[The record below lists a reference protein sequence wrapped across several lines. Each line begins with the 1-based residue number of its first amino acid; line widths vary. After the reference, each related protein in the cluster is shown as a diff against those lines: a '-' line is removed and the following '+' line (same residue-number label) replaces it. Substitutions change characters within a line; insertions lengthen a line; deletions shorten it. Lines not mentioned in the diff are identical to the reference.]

1 MACHLVTLSLVSG
14 RLPKLLGHMLY
25 SSPMTDQSTWLAALK
40 AFAANL
46 TTTFAQTTVAFQPED
61 QLKGVV
67 EALVKHA
74 GTALNLPALQI
85 VTEVKVKAIGGR
97 PDMGVSRGG
106 ALIGY
111 IELKAPGKGARPQ
124 NLKGED
130 KRQWEKF
137 KNLPNL
143 IYTDGNEWALF
154 RTGEPYGERVR
165 LSGDVTRDG
174 AQAVQ
179 SADAAALLKLFQVY
193 FAWQAITPSTPKGL
207 AQMLAP
213 ICRLLRDEV
222 IDAMNDPASNLSSLA
237 DDWRR
242 FFFPDAD
249 ANQFADAYAQT
260 LTYALLLARLS
271 GAGNLSVYEAS
282 KRIQGEHRLLSDVLK
297 RMGDDAARSEIQIPA
312 DLLEHIITAVDPA
325 IFASKGDDPWL
336 YFYEDFL
343 EAYDPKMRKDRGVYY
358 TPAQVVQCQVRLVAE
373 LLADRFDAEYSFVDT
388 NVVTLDPATGTGTY
402 ILAAIRH
409 GLDQVER
416 AKGPGARLQAATT
429 AAQNVHAFELLIG
442 PYAVAHLRL
451 SQLILGENAPLPA
464 DGPHIYLN
472 DTLDSPNAAPPGYLP
487 MQYRQLADEHRRA
500 NRVKE
505 AVPVLVCIGNPP
517 YDRQMIDEADRDSI
531 RRKGGWVRFGEEQ
544 PGGGRTRPIF
554 ADFTDP
560 LAEAGLGVHAKNLYN
575 DYVYF
580 WRWALWKV
588 FEHQPGYGIVS
599 FITAA
604 SYLRGPG
611 FAGMRKVMRETF
623 DELWIIDLEGD
634 NLGARKTENVFA
646 IQTPV
651 AIATGVRYAKRDP
664 ATPATVHYTRISGS
678 TAEKLAA
685 LAAVEQFADLP
696 WRPCFTGWTQPLLPA
711 GDTPYWNWPLLTDLF
726 PWQANGM
733 QFKRT
738 WPISESR
745 DVLERR
751 WETFLDLPAAKRG
764 PALRETDARTINK
777 AASALNG
784 SGNTLPAIAS
794 LSPNTPPV
802 MPQRYAFRSF
812 DRQWVLPDTRLC
824 DRPRPEL
831 QRAHSDRQIYMI
843 SLLTAVLGEGPAAV
857 STALI
862 PDLHH
867 FRGSFGGAHVIPLWR
882 DATGTQPNI
891 ANGLLEALTAAYGV
905 PVTAEDVFAYCY
917 ALLVTPD
924 YVARHWDE
932 LTIPGPRVPVTRSHE
947 LFEQGAALGK
957 QLLWLHSFGQRFVPH
972 GKKAGRLP
980 PGRARIAVGTPTDT
994 ARYPKDF
1001 GYTPATGELRIGN
1014 GLFTGV
1020 RADVW
1025 SFSVSGLRVV
1035 DSWLGYRMLKRAGKS
1050 SSPLDELRPHHWQ
1063 FDDEL
1068 LELLWMLEAALDLLP
1083 QASVL
1088 LTAVAA
1094 GPVFTAAAL
1103 PIPGAAERRGPGAP
1117 GTGELPLF
1125 DAAGLA
1131 LDEPAGDDAE

>member
-1 MACHLVTLSLVSG
+1 
-14 RLPKLLGHMLY
+14 
-25 SSPMTDQSTWLAALK
+25 MTHQPALLAALQT
-40 AFAANL
+40 FAANL

-61 QLKGVV
+61 QLKSAV
-67 EALVKHA
+67 EMLLKSAASTLDIPTLA
-74 GTALNLPALQI
+74 I
-85 VTEVKVKAIGGR
+85 VTEVRVKDIGGR
-97 PDMGVSRGG
+97 PDMGVSRAG

-111 IELKAPGKGARPQ
+111 VELKAPGKGARPQ
-124 NLKGED
+124 TLRGED
-130 KRQWEKF
+130 KKQWEKF

-154 RTGEPYGERVR
+154 RTGEPFGERVR
-165 LSGDVTRDG
+165 LSGDVTHDG
-174 AQAVQ
+174 ARAVQ
-179 SADAAALLKLFQVY
+179 PDDAAALLKLFQAY

-222 IDAMNDPASNLSSLA
+222 IDAMKDPASNLSSLA
-237 DDWRR
+237 EDWRR

-249 ANQFADAYAQT
+249 DSQFADAYAQT

-271 GAGNLSVYEAS
+271 GAGDLSVYEAS
-282 KRIQGEHRLLSDVLK
+282 KRIQGGHRLLADVLK
-297 RMGDDAARSEIQIPA
+297 RMGDDAARGETQVAA
-312 DLLEHIITAVDPA
+312 DLLEHIITAVDPV
-325 IFASKGDDPWL
+325 IFASKGADPWL

-358 TPAQVVQCQVRLVAE
+358 TPAPVVQCQVRLVAE
-373 LLADRFDAEYSFVDT
+373 LLAEKFDAEFSFVDK

-416 AKGPGARLQAATT
+416 ARGPGARVQAATT

-451 SQLILGENAPLPA
+451 SQLILAENAPLPA

-487 MQYRQLADEHRRA
+487 MQYRQLADEHKRA

-505 AVPVLVCIGNPP
+505 SVPVLVCIGNPP
-517 YDRQMIDEADRDSI
+517 YDRQMIDEADRNKV
-531 RRKGGWVRFGEEQ
+531 RRKGGWVRFGEAQ
-544 PGGGRTRPIF
+544 AGGGRTRPIF
-554 ADFTDP
+554 ADFTEP
-560 LAEAGLGVHAKNLYN
+560 LEAAGLGVHAKNLYN

-611 FAGMRKVMRETF
+611 FAGVRQVMRETF

-651 AIATGVRYAKRDP
+651 AIATGVRYNKHNP
-664 ATPATVHYTRISGS
+664 TTPAVVHYSRISGT

-685 LAAVEQFADLP
+685 LAAVERFADLP
-696 WRPCFTGWTQPLLPA
+696 WRPCFAGWTQPLLPA

-751 WETFLDLPAAKRG
+751 WQALLDLPPAKRG
-764 PALRETDARTINK
+764 PAMRETDARTINK
-777 AASALNG
+777 AAPALHD
-784 SGNTLPAIAS
+784 STMLPPIAS
-794 LSPNTPPV
+794 LLTNVPPV
-802 MPQRYAFRSF
+802 APQPYAFRSF
-812 DRQWVLPDTRLC
+812 DRQWMLPDTRLC
-824 DRPRPEL
+824 DRPRPTI
-831 QRAHSDRQIYMI
+831 QTAHSDLQIYLT
-843 SLLTAVLGEGPAAV
+843 SLLTEVFGEGPAAV
-857 STALI
+857 ATALI

-867 FRGSFGGAHVIPLWR
+867 FSGRGGKDVIPLWR
-882 DATGTQPNI
+882 DAAGTQPNI
-891 ANGLLEALTAAYGV
+891 VGGLLATLTAVYNQ
-905 PVTAEDVFAYCY
+905 PVAAGDVFAYCY
-917 ALLVTPD
+917 ALLATPD

-932 LTIPGPRVPVTRSHE
+932 LTIPGPRVPLTKDRA

-957 QLLWLHSFGQRFVPH
+957 QLLWLHSFGQRFVPQ
-972 GKKAGRLP
+972 GKRTGKLP
-980 PGRARIAVGTPTDT
+980 PGVARIAVGTPTDQT
-994 ARYPKDF
+994 RYPRDF
-1001 GYTPATGELRIGN
+1001 GYNAANSELRVGD
-1014 GLFTGV
+1014 GLFSGV

-1025 SFSVSGLRVV
+1025 NFSVSGLRVV

-1050 SSPLDELRPHHWQ
+1050 SSPLDEIRPASWQ

-1083 QASVL
+1083 QAAVL
-1088 LTAVAA
+1088 LNAA
-1094 GPVFTAAAL
+1094 TSGPVFAAAEL
-1103 PIPGAAERRGPGAP
+1103 PTPNATERRGPGALDSS
-1117 GTGELPLF
+1117 ELPLF
-1125 DAAGLA
+1125 DAAGVA
-1131 LDEPAGDDAE
+1131 LDEALDQEAV

>member
-1 MACHLVTLSLVSG
+1 
-14 RLPKLLGHMLY
+14 
-25 SSPMTDQSTWLAALK
+25 MTHQPALLAALQT
-40 AFAANL
+40 FAANL

-61 QLKGVV
+61 QLKSAV
-67 EALVKHA
+67 EMLLKSAASTLDIPTLA
-74 GTALNLPALQI
+74 I
-85 VTEVKVKAIGGR
+85 VTEVRVKDIGGR
-97 PDMGVSRGG
+97 PDMGVSRAG

-111 IELKAPGKGARPQ
+111 VELKAPGKGARPQ
-124 NLKGED
+124 TLRGED
-130 KRQWEKF
+130 KKQWEKF

-154 RTGEPYGERVR
+154 RTGEPFGERVR
-165 LSGDVTRDG
+165 LSGDVTHDG
-174 AQAVQ
+174 ARAVQ
-179 SADAAALLKLFQVY
+179 PDDAAALLKLFQAY

-222 IDAMNDPASNLSSLA
+222 IDAMKDPASNLSSLA
-237 DDWRR
+237 EDWRR

-249 ANQFADAYAQT
+249 DSQFADAYAQT

-271 GAGNLSVYEAS
+271 GAGDLSVYEAS
-282 KRIQGEHRLLSDVLK
+282 KRIQGGHRLLADVLK
-297 RMGDDAARSEIQIPA
+297 RMGDDAARGETQVAA
-312 DLLEHIITAVDPA
+312 DLLEHIITAVDPV
-325 IFASKGDDPWL
+325 IFASKGADPWL

-358 TPAQVVQCQVRLVAE
+358 TPAPVVQCQVRLVAE
-373 LLADRFDAEYSFVDT
+373 LLAEKFDAEFSFVDK

-416 AKGPGARLQAATT
+416 ARGPGARVQAATT

-451 SQLILGENAPLPA
+451 SQLILAENAPLPA

-487 MQYRQLADEHRRA
+487 MQYRQLADEHKRA

-505 AVPVLVCIGNPP
+505 SVPVLVCIGNPP
-517 YDRQMIDEADRDSI
+517 YDRQMIDEADRNKV
-531 RRKGGWVRFGEEQ
+531 RRKGGWVRFGEAQ
-544 PGGGRTRPIF
+544 AGGGRTRPIF
-554 ADFTDP
+554 ADFTEP
-560 LAEAGLGVHAKNLYN
+560 LEAAGLGVHAKNLYN

-611 FAGMRKVMRETF
+611 FAGVRQVMRETF

-651 AIATGVRYAKRDP
+651 AIATGVRYNKHNP
-664 ATPATVHYTRISGS
+664 TTPAVVHYSRISGT

-685 LAAVEQFADLP
+685 LAAVERFADLP
-696 WRPCFTGWTQPLLPA
+696 WRPCFAGWTQPLLPA

-726 PWQANGM
+726 PWQANGS
-733 QFKRT
+733 KTGRT
-738 WPISESR
+738 WAIAA
-745 DVLERR
+745 DKKTLVERWATLLASKNR
-751 WETFLDLPAAKRG
+751 KELFKDSPTGRKVHMP
-764 PALRETDARTINK
+764 ARTLLDTGLPDSDTTAEELLFLAIDK
-777 AASALNG
+777 LPSSAA
-784 SGNTLPAIAS
+784 PAPIV
-794 LSPNTPPV
+794 P
-802 MPQRYAFRSF
+802 YAFRSF
-812 DRQWVLPDTRLC
+812 DKEWLLADARLI
-824 DRPRPEL
+824 DRPSPSL
-831 QRAHSDRQIYMI
+831 WRAHGDQQIYMT
-843 SLLTAVLGEGPAAV
+843 SLLTAVLGEGPAVIATV
-857 STALI
+857 LI
-862 PDLHH
+862 PDLDH
-867 FRGSFGGAHVIPLWR
+867 FRGSFGAKHVIPLWR
-882 DATGTQPNI
+882 DAAGTQPNI
-891 ANGLLEALTAAYGV
+891 AGGLLAALAAAYEL
-905 PVTAEDVFAYCY
+905 PVAADDVFAYCY
-917 ALLVTPD
+917 ALLATPD
-924 YVARHWDE
+924 YVARYWDE
-932 LTIPGPRVPVTRSHE
+932 LTIPGPRMPLTKDRA

-957 QLLWLHSFGQRFVPH
+957 QLLWLHSFGQRFVPQ
-972 GKKAGRLP
+972 GKKAGKLP
-980 PGRARIAVGTPTDT
+980 PGVARIAIGTPTDQ
-994 ARYPKDF
+994 ARYPRDF
-1001 GYTPATGELRIGN
+1001 GYNAANNELRVGE
-1014 GLFTGV
+1014 GLFSGV

-1025 SFSVSGLRVV
+1025 AWSVSGLRVV

-1050 SSPLDELRPHHWQ
+1050 SSPLDEIRPASWQ

-1083 QASVL
+1083 QAAVL
-1088 LTAVAA
+1088 LNAA
-1094 GPVFTAAAL
+1094 TSGPVFAAAEL
-1103 PIPGAAERRGPGAP
+1103 PTPNATERRGPSALDSS
-1117 GTGELPLF
+1117 ELPLF
-1125 DAAGLA
+1125 DAAGVT
-1131 LDEPAGDDAE
+1131 LDEPPDEEGM